1 MVDQRHSTY
10 LPPVGIGEVMR
21 AAGMGTV
28 VASNNPNY
36 AVGQTVQGLLG
47 WREYAVS
54 LSDGALV
61 NPVDVADGVPPSSYL
76 GALGMTGLTA
86 WVGIREIGKPQPGR
100 PSWSRPPPARWARW

>member
-1 MVDQRHSTY
+1 MDLAGPHQPDVDQRHAY

-47 WREYAVS
+47 WQEYAV

-61 NPVDVADGVPPSSYL
+61 NPVDVADGVRRAP
-76 GALGMTGLTA
+76 T
-86 WVGIREIGKPQPGR
+86 
-100 PSWSRPPPARWARW
+100 WARWG